1 MPLHNDLVSIKIT
14 TRITSCPC
22 LFIQVVSIFLI
33 KKCSFCV
40 YRSQVILH
48 FRLKGRLG
56 IMPILQVANF
66 GILSDRNN
74 VSFS

>member
-1 MPLHNDLVSIKIT
+1 MIWFSIEIT

-22 LFIQVVSIFLI
+22 LFIQVVSIFLS
-33 KKCSFCV
+33 KCSFCV

-56 IMPILQVANF
+56 IMPILQ
-66 GILSDRNN
+66 
-74 VSFS
+74 

>member
-1 MPLHNDLVSIKIT
+1 MIWLALKSPPLLLLVLAYLLK
-14 TRITSCPC
+14 
-22 LFIQVVSIFLI
+22 LFQFFLS
-33 KKCSFCV
+33 KCSFCV

-56 IMPILQVANF
+56 IMPILQLANF